1 MTLEEFSEKFLPLSP
16 HEKIKFLYTHIDSLS
31 KKERIFFLLNLL
43 QEEGTSPLVK
53 ATGLKFLREAS
64 YQEFELYKKYTD
76 DNFRALR
83 NAAKRAVKE
92 FGDKDK
98 RNHYYTDS
106 VLRKLAS
113 LEDKDRRLKILKA
126 IAKLKAAWVFRVLL
140 ESLTDPC
147 ETIRDFLVRE
157 LSQREAWSLNPF
169 YERLRKPPWYVR
181 SAVVK
186 ILGRRREA
194 SALPHIEPLLA
205 DSNVDVRKCAADA
218 LGEIGGKE
226 ALALLVKLT
235 KDKSSYV
242 RAAAAAA
249 MRKVSRVRFSG

>member
-31 KKERIFFLLNLL
+31 KRERIVFLLGLL
-43 QEEGTSPLVK
+43 QGEGTSPLVK

-64 YQEFELYKKYTD
+64 YQEFEFYKKYAE

-83 NAAKRAVKE
+83 NAAKKAVKE
-92 FGDKDK
+92 FEGKE
-98 RNHYYTDS
+98 RSNSYYADS

-113 LEDKDRRLKILKA
+113 LEDRGRRLKILRA
-126 IAKLKAAWVFRVLL
+126 IAKLKAPWIFRVLL
-140 ESLTDPC
+140 ESLADPC
-147 ETIRDFLVRE
+147 ETIRDFLIKE
-157 LSQREAWSLNPF
+157 LSEREVWSLSLF
-169 YERLRKPPWYVR
+169 YEKLKKPPWYVR

-186 ILGRRREA
+186 ILGRRKDGEA
-194 SALPHIEPLLA
+194 LSYIAPLLA
-205 DSNVDVRKCAADA
+205 DSNVDVRKCVADT

-242 RAAAAAA
+242 RTAAAEAL
-249 MRKVSRVRFSG
+249 RKVSRVRFSG

>member
-31 KKERIFFLLNLL
+31 KRERIFFLLNLL
-43 QEEGTSPLVK
+43 QAEGTSPLVK

-64 YQEFELYKKYTD
+64 YQEFELYKKYAD
-76 DNFRALR
+76 DNFRALS

-92 FGDKDK
+92 FEDKEK
-98 RNHYYTDS
+98 RNRYYMDS

-113 LEDKDRRLKILKA
+113 LEDRGRRLKILKA
-126 IAKLKAAWVFRVLL
+126 IAKLKAPWIFRVLL
-140 ESLTDPC
+140 ESLADPC

-157 LSQREAWSLNPF
+157 LSQREVWCLSPF
-169 YERLRKPPWYVR
+169 YERLKKPPWYVR

-186 ILGRRREA
+186 ILGRRKD
-194 SALPHIEPLLA
+194 SACLPHIEPLLA

-226 ALALLVKLT
+226 ALALLIKLT
-235 KDKSSYV
+235 KDKSNYV
-242 RAAAAAA
+242 RAAAAEAV
-249 MRKVSRVRFSG
+249 RKVSRVRFSG

>member
-16 HEKIKFLYTHIDSLS
+16 HEKIKFLYTHIESLS
-31 KKERIFFLLNLL
+31 KRERICFLLNLF
-43 QEEGTSPLVK
+43 QEESTSPLVK

-64 YQEFELYKKYTD
+64 YQEFELYEKYAD

-83 NAAKRAVKE
+83 NAAKRAVREFDDKE
-92 FGDKDK
+92 K
-98 RNHYYTDS
+98 RNRYYTDS

-126 IAKLKAAWVFRVLL
+126 IAKLKAFWIFSVLL
-140 ESLTDPC
+140 ESLADPC
-147 ETIRDFLVRE
+147 ETIRDFLVKE

-169 YERLRKPPWYVR
+169 YERLSKPPWYVR

-186 ILGRRREA
+186 ILGQRKDKA
-194 SALPHIEPLLA
+194 ALSHIEPLLV

-226 ALALLVKLT
+226 VLSLLVKLT

-242 RAAAAAA
+242 RTAATEA